1 MNKALLILIALSAGN
16 VISFARQGTVSNLKT
31 VEIGHFNF
39 SRTDKDAQIPE
50 AL

>member
-1 MNKALLILIALSAGN
+1 MNKALLIQIALSAGN
-16 VISFARQGTVSNLKT
+16 VKSFARQGTVSDLKT
-31 VEIGHFNF
+31 VGIGHFRF